1 MFFLYVLGAV
11 LVALSVPEVL
21 LPARALSSILLGTAI
36 VNPCDHADCH
46 HVSR

>member
-11 LVALSVPEVL
+11 LVALSVL
-21 LPARALSSILLGTAI
+21 LPARALSMILLGTAI